1 LFPFY
6 TVRRGIELK
15 ISVVVQ
21 YIIVDESKLFGTML
35 KSRDETGN
43 LSDSV
48 SWSVEHL
55 VLPKIQPG
63 NGSRPSPKSSYL
75 TIDQI

>member
-1 LFPFY
+1 
-6 TVRRGIELK
+6 
-15 ISVVVQ
+15 VQ

-35 KSRDETGN
+35 KSREETGN

-55 VLPKIQPG
+55 VLPTIQPG
-63 NGSRPSPKSSYL
+63 NGSASKSKIKLPNY
-75 TIDQI
+75 